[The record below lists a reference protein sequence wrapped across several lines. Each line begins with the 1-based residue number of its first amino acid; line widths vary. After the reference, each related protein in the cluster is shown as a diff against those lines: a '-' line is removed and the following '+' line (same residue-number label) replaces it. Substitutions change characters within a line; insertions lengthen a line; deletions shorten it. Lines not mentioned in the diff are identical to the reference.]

1 MKHTAEA
8 ELATKLSACVRAC
21 TPKEPDAHC
30 GRSQG
35 HHAHQ
40 LARPN
45 FAFVPVLRRS
55 NPGCNITILTDQATQ
70 FAGLPPGVQVFRYAA
85 GPRAHGPQRV
95 GQLLPVPRAAG
106 APRKASVFVPVLLCS
121 GSICTSHE
129 ELFCLCGFSSVAPV
143 VPRLAQLGSTLV
155 FGERRCG

>member
-70 FAGLPPGVQVFRYAA
+70 FAGLPPGVQVFRYALD
-85 GPRAHGPQRV
+85 RARMGRNAWANYYQF
-95 GQLLPVPRAAG
+95 RAQQARP
-106 APRKASVFVPVLLCS
+106 ARPAFRA
-121 GSICTSHE
+121 
-129 ELFCLCGFSSVAPV
+129 SSVV
-143 VPRLAQLGSTLV
+143 QRQHLH
-155 FGERRCG
+155 